1 MLDLLRRNRN
11 FRLLWIAQVVSY
23 LGDWFTTVAVLGKV
37 KELTDSPL
45 ATTMVLVC
53 QLLPNFLVTPWAGP
67 LADRMDRRRILITV
81 SALQAVSALT
91 FLAIGPGRV
100 WIAFAA
106 MSSVAALGGFFGP
119 ASQAALAN
127 LVETRDLPTAGSI
140 MGTTWGAM
148 LAIGAAAG
156 GAFTVVFGRNAA
168 FVVDAGSF
176 VVAALLI
183 AAIRAPMQADRANNA
198 RQRMRPIADTAEA
211 MHRARQDPQ
220 LLALLWSKAG
230 FGLAGG
236 VVGLLAVL
244 ATDTFHRGDGAIG
257 LLLAARGI
265 GAVSGPLISRRLIGF
280 GDIPGTVRV
289 CAYASL
295 VYGAGYLFV
304 SISPSLALA
313 FVLVLIAHLGG
324 GTQWTLSSI
333 GLQLVTPDEIR
344 GRVLAADMALVTL
357 TMSVSSLVAGA
368 LAQAASPRPVI
379 GGFAALA
386 LAWGVLYVVIGRRLS
401 EVDRSPR
408 AS

>member
-23 LGDWFTTVAVLGKV
+23 LGDWFTTVAVLGEV
-37 KELTDSPL
+37 KDLTDSPL

-53 QLLPNFLVTPWAGP
+53 QLLPSFLVTPWAGP
-67 LADRMDRRRILITV
+67 LADRIDRRRILIIV
-81 SALQAVSALT
+81 STLQAGCALA

-106 MSSVAALGGFFGP
+106 MSSVAALGGFFAP

-140 MGTTWGAM
+140 MGSTWGAM
-148 LAIGAAAG
+148 LAIGAALG
-156 GAFTVVFGRNAA
+156 GAFTVAFGRDAA
-168 FVVDAGSF
+168 FVVDAASF
-176 VVAALLI
+176 VVAAALI
-183 AAIRAPMQADRANNA
+183 AAIRAPMQASRTTNSK
-198 RQRMRPIADTAEA
+198 QRMRPIADTAEA
-211 MHRARQDPQ
+211 LHRARKDPE

-244 ATDTFHRGDGAIG
+244 ATDTFHGGDGSIG
-257 LLLAARGI
+257 LLLAGRGI
-265 GAVSGPLISRRLIGF
+265 GAVSGPLIARRLIVSSN
-280 GDIPGTVRV
+280 IPATVKI

-295 VYGAGYLFV
+295 VYGAGYLLV
-304 SISPSLALA
+304 SVSPSLALTCL
-313 FVLVLIAHLGG
+313 LVLIAHLGG

-333 GLQLVTPDEIR
+333 GLQLVTPDDIR

-357 TMSVSSLVAGA
+357 TMSISSFTAGA
-368 LAQAASPRPVI
+368 LAEAASPRVVI
-379 GGFAALA
+379 GGFSILA
-386 LAWGVLYVVIGRRLS
+386 LAWGALYVAIGRRLS
-401 EVDRSPR
+401 VVRSPPHT
-408 AS
+408 